1 MTPPPGEPTLKES
14 EVGSLTAG
22 AEHLDGS
29 AIATSTP
36 ADVARSPTAA
46 ARATRGA
53 VEARTGILA
62 LFDGF
67 WHGSVPKPCPGHGSP
82 HREIT
87 AISPLLSVLIY
98 LKRKLAI

>member
-29 AIATSTP
+29 AIAASTP

-53 VEARTGILA
+53 VEARTGIALVLWTGAVGHLA
-62 LFDGF
+62 L
-67 WHGSVPKPCPGHGSP
+67 
-82 HREIT
+82 RN
-87 AISPLLSVLIY
+87 LSG
-98 LKRKLAI
+98 